1 MFTRDNAVMVL
12 VDVQGQLA
20 QLMYRKEAL
29 LASLEIMIKGMKALG
44 VPIIWLEQIPAKLG
58 ATTECLAMLMKDQT
72 PIEKHS
78 FSCCAEPA
86 FMQAFD
92 ACGRRE
98 VLLTGIE
105 THICVCQAG
114 IDLMD
119 QGCQVQVVAD
129 CVSSRTPENRQ
140 IGLDRLAGAGAEIT
154 SVEMAF
160 FELMKT
166 ARCDAFKQVVSLIK

>member
-1 MFTRDNAVMVL
+1 MFTQDNSVMML

-29 LASLEIMIKGMKALG
+29 FDCLEIIIKGMKTLG

-58 ATTECLAMLMKDQT
+58 PTTERLAMLLEGQQ
-72 PIEKHS
+72 PIEKHA

-86 FMQAFD
+86 FMQAFE
-92 ACGRRE
+92 ACGRRN

-105 THICVCQAG
+105 THICIFQTG
-114 IDLMD
+114 MDLIA
-119 QGCQVQVVAD
+119 QGCRVQVVAD

-140 IGLDRLAGAGAEIT
+140 IGLDRLARAGAEIT

-166 ARCDAFKQVVSLIK
+166 ARCDAFKQIVPLIK